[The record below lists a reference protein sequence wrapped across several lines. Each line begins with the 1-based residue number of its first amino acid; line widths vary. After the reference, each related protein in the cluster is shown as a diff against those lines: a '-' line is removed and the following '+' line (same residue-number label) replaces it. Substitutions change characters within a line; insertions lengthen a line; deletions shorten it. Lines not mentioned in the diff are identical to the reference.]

1 MKKLLFELA
10 FTFLAITSFAQSTLP
25 RFGTKSNQDNTFR
38 TLPLHFF
45 AIRDTTGFDSVNV
58 RPSGYENIYTIHLL
72 DSFSIATPVIVTSF
86 CGDKIQFQV
95 QGASGTK
102 LQFKGSNWIT
112 TGTATLSTKGR
123 AIIDF
128 VFDGT
133 NYTEVTR
140 TVQ

>member
-1 MKKLLFELA
+1 MKKIFFALA

-25 RFGTKSNQDNTFR
+25 RFGTNPNQDNTFR
-38 TLPLHFF
+38 TLTGHFF

-58 RPSGYENIYTIHLL
+58 HPNGYENIYTIHLL
-72 DSFSIATPVIVTSF
+72 DSFSVATPVITQSF
-86 CGDKIQFQV
+86 CGDKIRFIV
-95 QGASGTK
+95 QGASATK